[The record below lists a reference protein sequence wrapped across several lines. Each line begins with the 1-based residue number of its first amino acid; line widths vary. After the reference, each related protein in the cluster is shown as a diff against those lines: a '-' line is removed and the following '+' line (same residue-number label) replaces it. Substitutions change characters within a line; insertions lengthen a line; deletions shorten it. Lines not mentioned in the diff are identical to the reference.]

1 MKRKYV
7 ALAIF
12 SLIFF
17 IDFEF
22 SDMTLAFINLP
33 SEYAYYVASYD
44 RELPKNVTMIVP
56 ICYVNGEP
64 AKIRY
69 GNVTI
74 VNTQYGKMI
83 RVEAGE
89 VDHITIA
96 GFISSERTFDILNEN
111 ITLSPMLERELIL
124 KKGDE
129 KELLMVYRIRIPVY
143 ADFEGNS
150 TIYVRLDVGSGF
162 KALPFF
168 FTITIP
174 WEPRYGWKSYVGS
187 KIVEVKVTKKGWQLA
202 EGEERIRL
210 IFA

>member
-17 IDFEF
+17 IGFEF

-33 SEYAYYVASYD
+33 SEYSYYVASYD

-74 VNTQYGKMI
+74 VNTQYGK
-83 RVEAGE
+83 
-89 VDHITIA
+89 
-96 GFISSERTFDILNEN
+96 
-111 ITLSPMLERELIL
+111 
-124 KKGDE
+124 
-129 KELLMVYRIRIPVY
+129 
-143 ADFEGNS
+143 
-150 TIYVRLDVGSGF
+150 
-162 KALPFF
+162 
-168 FTITIP
+168 
-174 WEPRYGWKSYVGS
+174 
-187 KIVEVKVTKKGWQLA
+187 
-202 EGEERIRL
+202 
-210 IFA
+210 